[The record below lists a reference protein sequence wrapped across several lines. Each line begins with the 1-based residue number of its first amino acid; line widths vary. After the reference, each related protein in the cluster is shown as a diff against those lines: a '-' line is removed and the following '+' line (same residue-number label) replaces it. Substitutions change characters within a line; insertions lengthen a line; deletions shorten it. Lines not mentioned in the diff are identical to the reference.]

1 MYMFCLTCEESSR
14 LTIWHQVKSQQ
25 MHSHTKCCMSW
36 ETHQLLLQLIKAKQH
51 LILWEICKRRVIKL
65 HRHRHLP
72 PSLNPSSRPSSSFS
86 LHHVPISFLTDTSLC
101 FIAQDG
107 DVFRRRRGWGGSAT
121 AEIKRGH
128 LRRSREVWVT
138 PSLRFRGPLRI
149 SACGAGPARPTQ
161 SEEVGI

>member
-1 MYMFCLTCEESSR
+1 MVPDQQQHRLHSKLGFMIITEKRKPLMYTFCLTWA
-14 LTIWHQVKSQQ
+14 IWHQVKSQQ
-25 MHSHTKCCMSW
+25 MHRHTKCCMRR

-51 LILWEICKRRVIKL
+51 LILWESCKCGVIKL

-86 LHHVPISFLTDTSLC
+86 LHHVPSSFLADTSLC
-101 FIAQDG
+101 FFAQDG

-128 LRRSREVWVT
+128 LRSGERCEWHTR
-138 PSLRFRGPLRI
+138 RG
-149 SACGAGPARPTQ
+149 SWGP
-161 SEEVGI
+161 